1 MYKLSP
7 GRSCFYRRQAA
18 PELST
23 LEYMAEV
30 SDVNGVGFLAGLR
43 LRRRGLNFSA
53 SSVNV
58 DDTDRIRARPVNS
71 SALLSNRQ
79 AMRPAAPNEAMIVA
93 NSQIQDGRW
102 AGAELSSA
110 LLKSDCRGRLAS
122 G

>member
-79 AMRPAAPNEAMIVA
+79 AM
-93 NSQIQDGRW
+93 
-102 AGAELSSA
+102 
-110 LLKSDCRGRLAS
+110 LAS
-122 G
+122 RA